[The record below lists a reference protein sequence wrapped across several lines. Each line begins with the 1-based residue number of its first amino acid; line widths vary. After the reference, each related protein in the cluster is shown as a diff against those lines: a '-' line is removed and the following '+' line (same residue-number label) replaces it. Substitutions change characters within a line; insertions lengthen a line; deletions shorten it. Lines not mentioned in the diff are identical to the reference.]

1 MNRKAY
7 LYITSASLTIFSLM
21 SAPALA
27 QDPAAAD
34 SSEAGDSVTPN
45 SNELSE
51 IIVSAT
57 RRASSLQDTP
67 VAVSAVNRE
76 LIESAAP
83 QDLGDLAKFTP
94 NFSAAE
100 IPGYN
105 AASFAMR
112 GTGQTNIIVYFEAP
126 VAVLVDDFVVPSIQT
141 QLLDTFDI
149 EQIEVLRGPQGTLF
163 GKNTT
168 GGAVTVRTK
177 RPELGRLGGEVQAR
191 YGSFDT
197 IDLNGAINVPLLG
210 DTLALRVVGSYAKS
224 DGHMR
229 NGFSYGP
236 ITGFGPNPWNGL
248 AGEGDGRRVGGK
260 DVINGRAKLLWE
272 PNDDLS
278 ALLQYEILRDRSEG
292 PASVHNTPPG
302 STFLF
307 AQLGLSQEIDGDPL
321 DFGGVSDRD
330 GYLVDSDDGHRI
342 DVDGYYLNVDYST
355 GAGTISSIT
364 GYRDQYS
371 RLANSANSVSPMS
384 ADGQIL
390 SLFDLNRTDRHKT
403 FQQEIR
409 FASEFDGPLNFVAGA
424 FYARDTIRFCVA
436 QLLGFQDLAG
446 GTTPFG
452 PWNENPYVLCNR
464 QKGDV
469 KALFAEANWD
479 LTDSLHLTVGGRYTW
494 EKKRWQ
500 GRQQIFVQNLSGTP
514 DPTFTWRDI
523 DNLLDMA
530 DFEQYPAGVV
540 AAEKKWSEPT
550 WRVSLG
556 YDVTPDIFTYASYS
570 RGFKSGG
577 FNDQIGTFSP
587 FGTNLDAFAAA
598 AQPTNPEIADS
609 FELGLKSQFLD
620 NRVRFNLT
628 GFYVDYTNV
637 QKQLNVPL
645 DVNGQQFQVTRFV
658 NAAKM
663 TVKGIEAELTGRLAP
678 GLTLSG
684 VLGYQDGSYDTYEA
698 PLPTGYDL
706 ATAPLERTP
715 EWQWTV
721 NANYETEVA
730 QAALISANASVSYT
744 GRNLYNLSVVSP
756 ERNTYLDARTVVNA
770 TLTLSDLDRNRYIR
784 LIGRNLTDK
793 RYLVASQIVGNLWT
807 TDRYAAPRSWAVEFG
822 ARF

>member
-1 MNRKAY
+1 
-7 LYITSASLTIFSLM
+7 M

-34 SSEAGDSVTPN
+34 SSESGESVTPN
-45 SNELSE
+45 SHELSE

-177 RPELGRLGGEVQAR
+177 RPELGQFGGEAQVR

-197 IDLNGAINVPLLG
+197 IDLNGAFNVPLLG
-210 DTLALRVVGSYAKS
+210 DTLALRLVASYAKS

-248 AGEGDGRRVGGK
+248 EGEGDGRRVGGK
-260 DVINGRAKLLWE
+260 DVLNGRAKLLWE

-278 ALLQYEILRDRSEG
+278 ALLQYEVLRDRSEG
-292 PASVHNTPPG
+292 PASVHNTPLG

-307 AQLGLSQEIDGDPL
+307 ARLGLSQEIDGDPL

-330 GYLVDSDDGHRI
+330 GYLVDADDGHRI
-342 DVDGYYLNVDYST
+342 NVDGYYLNVDYRT

-384 ADGQIL
+384 AGGQIL

-403 FQQEIR
+403 FQQEVR
-409 FASEFDGPLNFVAGA
+409 YASELDGPLNFVTGA

-446 GTTPFG
+446 GSTPFG
-452 PWNENPYVLCNR
+452 PWNENPFVLCNR

-479 LTDSLHLTVGGRYTW
+479 LTDRLHLTAGGRYTW
-494 EKKRWQ
+494 EKKDWQ
-500 GRQQIFVQNLSGTP
+500 GRQQIFVQNLLGTP

-540 AAEKKWSEPT
+540 EAQRKWSEPT

-556 YDVTPDIFTYASYS
+556 YDITPDIFTYASYS

-577 FNDQIGTFSP
+577 FNDQIGTFAP

-598 AQPTNPEIADS
+598 AQPTDPEIADS

-628 GFYVDYTNV
+628 GFYVDYTDV

-698 PLPTGYDL
+698 PLQTGYDL

-715 EWQWTV
+715 KWQWTA

-730 QAALISANASVSYT
+730 QAALVTANASVSYT

-756 ERNTYLDARTVVNA
+756 DRNTYLDARTVVNA
-770 TLTLSDLDRNRYIR
+770 TLTLSDLDKNRYVR

-807 TDRYAAPRSWAVEFG
+807 TDRYAAPRSWSVEFG